1 MQVVFAIK
9 RKNIALTNNAERSNL
24 ARAVEAALQKLQKV
38 AQPHMA
44 LAA

>member
-1 MQVVFAIK
+1 MQAVFAIQ

-24 ARAVEAALQKLQKV
+24 ADAVKAALQKV
-38 AQPHMA
+38 AQPQQLA